1 VSRWPSSG
9 VEVLA
14 VKLIRLPPAEL
25 GATPRAVQ
33 RMRAGTSVTG
43 GEKGKAATIA
53 AKAAGIEPR
62 TLERAVETQKK
73 APDLAEEA
81 KKGEKK

>member
-1 VSRWPSSG
+1 
-9 VEVLA
+9 
-14 VKLIRLPPAEL
+14 
-25 GATPRAVQ
+25 
-33 RMRAGTSVTG
+33 MRAGTSVTG